1 MVGSSIQ
8 DWMALWLTS
17 DGSFYAPMLIIIRCY
32 EHKISSVE
40 AMSLQQNSSNIKI
53 TELDR
58 KSVV

>member
-17 DGSFYAPMLIIIRCY
+17 DGSFYAPMLIIIQCY

-40 AMSLQQNSSNIKI
+40 AVSLQQNSSNIKI
-53 TELDR
+53 TELT
-58 KSVV
+58 